1 MTRTAVLSPR
11 GGPVELPDLASRGRL
26 IAGQRVNSARRRRRM
41 ARRVRYVVGALAA
54 LVVLGATIE
63 AAALGAAW
71 IARSSRFAVTS
82 IEVTGQSRLNR
93 DDIVTAA
100 GISPGAN
107 LFTLDPRE
115 IVARLETLPQ
125 IRRAEVIRTFPDRVT
140 LVVEERRPF
149 TVVHAER
156 LHWIDEEGV
165 SLGVESR
172 AVALSTPVLSGL
184 RAEDLG
190 VNGQREASER
200 ANVAISLLHLLLRSK
215 SSLIGQISEIDVSRP
230 EGPVLYT
237 VDGVEVRLG
246 KDDWEARIGRLQGV
260 LAQLG
265 AARETAT
272 SIDLRFRN
280 QVVLRTQPK

>member
-1 MTRTAVLSPR
+1 MRRTAVRSPR
-11 GGPVELPDLASRGRL
+11 GEPVELPDLAWRGRL
-26 IAGQRVNSARRRRRM
+26 IAGQRVNSVRRRRRM
-41 ARRVRYVVGALAA
+41 ARRVRYVVGGLAA
-54 LVVLGATIE
+54 LVVLGATLE

-71 IARSSRFAVTS
+71 IARSHRCAVTS
-82 IEVTGQSRLNR
+82 IEVTGQSRLSR

-115 IVARLETLPQ
+115 IVARLEMVPL

-140 LVVEERRPF
+140 LAVEERRPF
-149 TVVHAER
+149 TVVHADR

-165 SLGVESR
+165 SLGVEAR

-184 RAEDLG
+184 QAEDLG
-190 VNGQREASER
+190 VNGQRGASER
-200 ANVAISLLHLLLRSK
+200 AGVAISLLHLLLRSK
-215 SSLIGQISEIDVSRP
+215 SALLGQISEIDVSRP

-265 AARETAT
+265 ASKETAT
-272 SIDLRFRN
+272 SIDLRFKN

>member
-1 MTRTAVLSPR
+1 
-11 GGPVELPDLASRGRL
+11 
-26 IAGQRVNSARRRRRM
+26 M

-82 IEVTGQSRLNR
+82 IEVTGQSRLTR
-93 DDIVTAA
+93 DDIVAAA

-125 IRRAEVIRTFPDRVT
+125 IRRAEVIRTFPDRVA
-140 LVVEERRPF
+140 LIVEERRPF

-156 LHWIDEEGV
+156 LYWIDEEGV

-190 VNGQREASER
+190 VNGQRGASER

-215 SSLIGQISEIDVSRP
+215 SSLLGQISEIDVSRP

>member
-1 MTRTAVLSPR
+1 MRRTAVLSPR

-26 IAGQRVNSARRRRRM
+26 IAGQRVNSVRRRRRM
-41 ARRVRYVVGALAA
+41 ARRVRYVVGGLAA

-82 IEVTGQSRLNR
+82 IEVTGQSRLTRN
-93 DDIVTAA
+93 DIVTAA

-190 VNGQREASER
+190 VNGQRGASER
-200 ANVAISLLHLLLRSK
+200 ANVAIALLHLLLRSK
-215 SSLIGQISEIDVSRP
+215 SSLLGQISEIDVSHP
-230 EGPVLYT
+230 DGPVLYT

>member
-1 MTRTAVLSPR
+1 MRRTAVRSPR
-11 GGPVELPDLASRGRL
+11 SEPVELPDLAWRGRL
-26 IAGQRVNSARRRRRM
+26 IAGQRVNSVRRRRRI
-41 ARRVRYVVGALAA
+41 ARRVRYAVGVLAA
-54 LVVLGATIE
+54 LVVLGATLE
-63 AAALGAAW
+63 AGALGAAW
-71 IARSSRFAVTS
+71 VARSPRFTVTS
-82 IEVTGQSRLNR
+82 IEVTGQSRLSR

-100 GISPGAN
+100 GISSGAN

-115 IVARLETLPQ
+115 IVARLEALPL

-165 SLGVESR
+165 SLGVEPR

-184 RAEDLG
+184 RADDLG
-190 VNGQREASER
+190 VNGQRSASER
-200 ANVAISLLHLLLRSK
+200 AGVAISLLHLLLRSK
-215 SSLIGQISEIDVSRP
+215 SSLLGQISEIDVSRP

-265 AARETAT
+265 ATKETAT
-272 SIDLRFRN
+272 SIDLRFKN

>member
-93 DDIVTAA
+93 DDIVAAA